1 MTPSPPTGARPPR
14 LVLRFAIYSAFALA
28 LAWLAI
34 FWVVRTEEKGRALS
48 EAEGIALRVAGR
60 TAPLLRP
67 ADFEGPVTAERRK
80 ELNEVFQ
87 YELAGEIVRV
97 KLWSRDGIVTHS
109 NDRSLVGGRVIGED
123 ERAELSRALGG
134 EAVQEVAPLNHEGG
148 SGKDIEA
155 LETWVPVYLAEG
167 AEPAGALEIFQDYA
181 PVAADIRKTVTP
193 IALALALTLALLYA
207 ALLPILRQVT
217 RALENRHKRLAEHA
231 AELAKALDE
240 RRRVEQR
247 LSQAEQNYRSLV
259 EQLPLAMYMD
269 RLDETSSTIYT
280 SPQIEAI
287 LGYPT
292 LDWMSDPDFF
302 PKVLHPDDRE
312 RVLEEHRR
320 NYAEGRSFTTEYRAI
335 ARDGR
340 VVWILDEVTVARDE
354 SGRPTHAQ
362 GFMLDVSERKAAEQQ
377 LERSHA
383 ELSALHDTALQLID
397 ELDVQKLLERIAA
410 RAGEL
415 VGTDATY
422 VYLRDGEDEL
432 HVAVGTGAFA
442 GNVGQRLRKG
452 EGLAGKVWDRGE
464 AVTVE
469 DYQTWEGRHSTYAG
483 APFHGV
489 VGIPLRSRTDVV
501 GVLGVARLETGR
513 TFDEQEL
520 ALLSRF
526 AHLASLALEST
537 RLYSAAQEELQER
550 RRAEGALR
558 DAELRYRTLVEH
570 LPLATYISPVDASL
584 GNLYVSP
591 QVEELLGYP
600 ADEWVRNPE
609 LLLQTVHPD
618 DLERLL
624 ADAERLR
631 ATGEAIRSEYR
642 YRAADGRTVWVLDE
656 TNLVRDEE
664 GTPLWVQG
672 FLLDITERK
681 SAEETRA
688 RLAAIVESSD
698 DAIMSASLDL
708 TFTSWN
714 RGAERLFG
722 YSEDEVLGRP
732 ITLLMPPEHRE
743 ESLAVAR
750 RVIDERRVVHLE
762 TVRLREDGGQ
772 IDIAYTYSPIR
783 DSAGTVVGISAIGQ
797 DVTDRKRAEAAIR
810 ESEAKF
816 RSFVE
821 TTEEWV
827 WASDDRNVHTYSNPA
842 AERILGWTPEA
853 LIGRDRLDFV
863 LQEDRDEIAE
873 AVASSKEAKAGWSGL
888 VIRWRAKDG
897 GVRHLES
904 TATPILDADGELLG
918 WRGTDRDVTHRIQAE
933 AERERLLA
941 AEQEAR
947 AAAEAAQHDLA
958 AQNERLREL
967 DRLKDEFIA
976 LVSHELRTPLTSIR
990 GYTELLL
997 DGEAGELGDDQR
1009 QFLGVVERNAHR
1021 LLHLVGDLLFLAQ
1034 VEAGKLVLDV
1044 GAVDLGAV
1052 ASESVEAARP
1062 QAEAKGITLTL
1073 ATGPV
1078 PLVAGDR
1085 ARIGQLMDNLVS
1097 NAIKFTPESG
1107 RVDVRVR
1114 ALQKRAVVEVRDSGI
1129 GIPANERKHLFQR
1142 FYRTST
1148 ATEQAIQGTGLGL
1161 AISKAIV
1168 EAHDGRITLTSE
1180 EDVGTTFRVELPL
1193 GRHAEVTERA
1203 EVAS

>member
-1 MTPSPPTGARPPR
+1 
-14 LVLRFAIYSAFALA
+14 
-28 LAWLAI
+28 
-34 FWVVRTEEKGRALS
+34 
-48 EAEGIALRVAGR
+48 
-60 TAPLLRP
+60 
-67 ADFEGPVTAERRK
+67 
-80 ELNEVFQ
+80 
-87 YELAGEIVRV
+87 
-97 KLWSRDGIVTHS
+97 
-109 NDRSLVGGRVIGED
+109 
-123 ERAELSRALGG
+123 
-134 EAVQEVAPLNHEGG
+134 
-148 SGKDIEA
+148 
-155 LETWVPVYLAEG
+155 
-167 AEPAGALEIFQDYA
+167 
-181 PVAADIRKTVTP
+181 
-193 IALALALTLALLYA
+193 
-207 ALLPILRQVT
+207 
-217 RALENRHKRLAEHA
+217 
-231 AELAKALDE
+231 
-240 RRRVEQR
+240 
-247 LSQAEQNYRSLV
+247 
-259 EQLPLAMYMD
+259 
-269 RLDETSSTIYT
+269 
-280 SPQIEAI
+280 
-287 LGYPT
+287 
-292 LDWMSDPDFF
+292 
-302 PKVLHPDDRE
+302 
-312 RVLEEHRR
+312 
-320 NYAEGRSFTTEYRAI
+320 
-335 ARDGR
+335 
-340 VVWILDEVTVARDE
+340 VW
-354 SGRPTHAQ
+354 
-362 GFMLDVSERKAAEQQ
+362 K
-377 LERSHA
+377 
-383 ELSALHDTALQLID
+383 
-397 ELDVQKLLERIAA
+397 
-410 RAGEL
+410 
-415 VGTDATY
+415 
-422 VYLRDGEDEL
+422 
-432 HVAVGTGAFA
+432 
-442 GNVGQRLRKG
+442 
-452 EGLAGKVWDRGE
+452 RGE
-464 AVTVE
+464 PVSVD
-469 DYQTWEGRHSTYAG
+469 DYQTWEGRHSRFEG

-489 VGIPLRSRTDVV
+489 VGVPLRSRTDFV
-501 GVLGVARLETGR
+501 GVLGVAFLEQGR
-513 TFDEQEL
+513 TVTEPEL

-526 AHLASLALEST
+526 AHLASLALESA
-537 RLYSAAQEELQER
+537 RLYSSAQEELQER

-558 DAELRYRTLVEH
+558 AAELRDRTLGEH
-570 LPLATYISPVDASL
+570 LPLATYISPVDSSV

-600 ADEWVRNPE
+600 ADDWLRNPE
-609 LLLQTVHPD
+609 LLLETVHPD

-631 ATGEAIRSEYR
+631 TTGQPIRSEYR

-656 TNLVRDEE
+656 TNLVRDDD

-681 SAEETRA
+681 AAEETRA

-698 DAIMSASLDL
+698 DAIMSASPDL
-708 TFTSWN
+708 SFTSWN

-722 YSEDEVLGRP
+722 YPADDVLGRP
-732 ITLLMPPEHRE
+732 ITLLMPPERQE
-743 ESLAVAR
+743 EAVGIAR
-750 RVIDERRVVHLE
+750 RVMDEQRVVHLE
-762 TVRLREDGGQ
+762 TVRTREDGTP

-783 DSAGTVVGISAIGQ
+783 DSSGMVVGISAIGQ

-810 ESEAKF
+810 ESETKF
-816 RSFVE
+816 RAFVE

-827 WASDDRNVHTYSNPA
+827 WASDECNLTYSNPA
-842 AERILGWTPEA
+842 VERILGWSQEE
-853 LIGRDRLDFV
+853 LIGRDWLDFV

-873 AVASSKEAKAGWSGL
+873 AVAVSKAAKAGWSGL
-888 VIRWRAKDG
+888 VIRWQAKDG
-897 GVRHLES
+897 SVRHLES
-904 TATPILDADGELLG
+904 TATPILDPDGELRG

-947 AAAEAAQHDLA
+947 AAAEAAQRDLT

-1044 GAVDLGAV
+1044 GAVELGAV

-1085 ARIGQLMDNLVS
+1085 ARIAQLVDNLVS

-1114 ALQKRAVVEVRDSGI
+1114 ALRKRAVLEVRDSGI
-1129 GIPANERKHLFQR
+1129 GIPANERQHLFQR

-1168 EAHDGRITLTSE
+1168 DAHDGRITLTSE

-1193 GRHAEVTERA
+1193 GRVAEVSDRA

>member
-1 MTPSPPTGARPPR
+1 M
-14 LVLRFAIYSAFALA
+14 
-28 LAWLAI
+28 
-34 FWVVRTEEKGRALS
+34 
-48 EAEGIALRVAGR
+48 
-60 TAPLLRP
+60 
-67 ADFEGPVTAERRK
+67 
-80 ELNEVFQ
+80 
-87 YELAGEIVRV
+87 
-97 KLWSRDGIVTHS
+97 
-109 NDRSLVGGRVIGED
+109 
-123 ERAELSRALGG
+123 
-134 EAVQEVAPLNHEGG
+134 
-148 SGKDIEA
+148 
-155 LETWVPVYLAEG
+155 
-167 AEPAGALEIFQDYA
+167 
-181 PVAADIRKTVTP
+181 
-193 IALALALTLALLYA
+193 
-207 ALLPILRQVT
+207 
-217 RALENRHKRLAEHA
+217 
-231 AELAKALDE
+231 
-240 RRRVEQR
+240 
-247 LSQAEQNYRSLV
+247 
-259 EQLPLAMYMD
+259 
-269 RLDETSSTIYT
+269 
-280 SPQIEAI
+280 
-287 LGYPT
+287 
-292 LDWMSDPDFF
+292 
-302 PKVLHPDDRE
+302 
-312 RVLEEHRR
+312 
-320 NYAEGRSFTTEYRAI
+320 
-335 ARDGR
+335 
-340 VVWILDEVTVARDE
+340 
-354 SGRPTHAQ
+354 
-362 GFMLDVSERKAAEQQ
+362 
-377 LERSHA
+377 
-383 ELSALHDTALQLID
+383 
-397 ELDVQKLLERIAA
+397 
-410 RAGEL
+410 
-415 VGTDATY
+415 
-422 VYLRDGEDEL
+422 
-432 HVAVGTGAFA
+432 
-442 GNVGQRLRKG
+442 
-452 EGLAGKVWDRGE
+452 
-464 AVTVE
+464 
-469 DYQTWEGRHSTYAG
+469 
-483 APFHGV
+483 
-489 VGIPLRSRTDVV
+489 
-501 GVLGVARLETGR
+501 
-513 TFDEQEL
+513 
-520 ALLSRF
+520 
-526 AHLASLALEST
+526 
-537 RLYSAAQEELQER
+537 
-550 RRAEGALR
+550 
-558 DAELRYRTLVEH
+558 
-570 LPLATYISPVDASL
+570 

-600 ADEWVRNPE
+600 ADDWLRNPE
-609 LLLQTVHPD
+609 LLLQAVHPD

-624 ADAERLR
+624 ADAEGLR
-631 ATGEAIRSEYR
+631 TTGKPIRAEYR
-642 YRAADGRTVWVLDE
+642 YRAADGRIVWVLDE
-656 TNLVRDEE
+656 TNLVSDDD

-722 YSEDEVLGRP
+722 YSMDEVLGQP
-732 ITLLMPPEHRE
+732 ITMLMPPNRRE
-743 ESLAVAR
+743 EALAVTQ
-750 RVIDERRVVHLE
+750 RVIDEQRVVHVE
-762 TVRLREDGGQ
+762 TVRVRENGAP

-783 DSAGTVVGISAIGQ
+783 DSAGTVVGVSAIGQ

-816 RSFVE
+816 RAFVE

-827 WASDDRNVHTYSNPA
+827 WACDERNINTYSNPA
-842 AERILGWTPEA
+842 VERILGWSQEE
-853 LIGRDRLDFV
+853 LIGRDWLDFV

-873 AVASSKEAKAGWSGL
+873 AVAASREAKAGWSGL

-904 TATPILDADGELLG
+904 TATPVLAADGELLG
-918 WRGTDRDVTHRIQAE
+918 WRGTDRNVTHRIQAE

-958 AQNERLREL
+958 EQNERLREL

-1052 ASESVEAARP
+1052 ASETVEAARP
-1062 QAEAKGITLTL
+1062 QAEAKDITLTL

-1114 ALQKRAVVEVRDSGI
+1114 ALSKRALVEVRDSGI
-1129 GIPANERKHLFQR
+1129 GIPANERQHLFQR

-1193 GRHAEVTERA
+1193 GVHAAAGERA